1 MDKHHIP
8 QENDALRAKLQ
19 MYEIILAQ
27 TENVL
32 FEWDPTEDVLV
43 FSETWEALFSSVPVC
58 RAVRDVLTDGS
69 CVHPDDLPLLTD
81 RIDKLKKGSSY
92 EMAEI
97 RIAANQNRFLWCRVR
112 ASAIRDADGLLRKVV
127 GIIINIDAEKQA
139 ERKLRERAER
149 DPLTGLLDKQTARK
163 QIEEYLAQAPGMVPC
178 SMLIIDLDDFKQ
190 VNDQHGHLLGD
201 ELLTKAARK
210 IEKRFRSQDIVAR
223 IGGDEFLVF
232 LRGLSDRTLLE
243 NRCDQL
249 LQDLRTVCSDRRIQP
264 FLSGSIGIAVS
275 PEHGAV
281 YEALFRHADE
291 ALYLAKAQGKNRAA
305 FFDSGNPPAGMESID
320 SQPEVP
326 ACIPRKTVV

>member
-1 MDKHHIP
+1 MDKHHIL
-8 QENDALRAKLQ
+8 QENEDLRARLR

-32 FEWDPTEDVLV
+32 FEWDPIEDVLV
-43 FSETWEALFSSVPVC
+43 FSETWEAFFGSAPV
-58 RAVRDVLTDGS
+58 RRSVRDVLTDGS
-69 CVHPDDLPLLTD
+69 RVHPDDLPLLTE
-81 RIDKLKKGSSY
+81 RFDKLKKGSPY

-97 RIAANQNRFLWCRVR
+97 RIAANRNRFLWCRVR
-112 ASAIRDADGLLRKVV
+112 ASAIRDAGGLLRKIV

-163 QIEEYLAQAPGMVPC
+163 QIEEYLAQASGVEPC
-178 SMLIIDLDDFKQ
+178 AMLILDLDDFKQ
-190 VNDQHGHLLGD
+190 VNDRHGHLLGD

-232 LRGLSDRTLLE
+232 LRGFSDRTLLE
-243 NRCDQL
+243 NRCHQL
-249 LQDLRTVCSDRRIQP
+249 LRDLRTVCAERRIQP
-264 FLSGSIGIAVS
+264 SLSGSIGIAVS
-275 PEHGAV
+275 PEHGV
-281 YEALFRHADE
+281 DYETLFRHADE

-305 FFDSGNPPAGMESID
+305 FFDSGKGERRQNS
-320 SQPEVP
+320 
-326 ACIPRKTVV
+326 K